1 MITSYEIRKENN
13 EEVLYLK
20 LDFSDD
26 FAKFNFKEK
35 TQKLEEV
42 VREFINK
49 TKLDFKG
56 TKVAIVI
63 GGIVVGTLILK
74 SPIFK
79 IENEENL
86 KLNNNIEVVEN
97 IKDLP
102 ILENSDYLN
111 ETIDEKEADN
121 IVSSNIN
128 KEEKEEET
136 INKNQTEQVE
146 NTKNVEIENNVEK
159 EQTQIKEEQSD
170 SSVIEDITKK
180 EEQPSTKEENKT
192 YVTVYRTNGT
202 VINLELEEYVIGV
215 VGAEMPASFSEQ
227 ALMAQA
233 IIARTYALKAKQTG
247 KKLTDTVSTQS
258 YIDIDQMKNKWGNS
272 FNTYY
277 NKIKNAVENTNGE
290 YLSYNGNYIEALY
303 HSTNNGKTES
313 SLDVFGNYYPY
324 LISVSSEYDKN
335 ASSYLRTI
343 SMPLDTISNKLGLSL
358 NNDSVISIL
367 SYTDG
372 GNIKEINING
382 NNFSGKKVRELLGLR
397 SADFDIS
404 ISDNNANITTRGYG
418 HGVGMSQYGANGM
431 ANAGYSYK
439 DILSHYYPGTTLTK

>member
-1 MITSYEIRKENN
+1 MFDNYIVKNETLYIDLNINYDFGNFKNTKTNFKKELKKFLNNLKINFNKIVLTCSGVIIGSIILTNNNFNN
-13 EEVLYLK
+13 EVSMKY
-20 LDFSDD
+20 
-26 FAKFNFKEK
+26 
-35 TQKLEEV
+35 V
-42 VREFINK
+42 
-49 TKLDFKG
+49 
-56 TKVAIVI
+56 
-63 GGIVVGTLILK
+63 
-74 SPIFK
+74 P
-79 IENEENL
+79 
-86 KLNNNIEVVEN
+86 NIDTR
-97 IKDLP
+97 IP
-102 ILENSDYLN
+102 YITHYS
-111 ETIDEKEADN
+111 
-121 IVSSNIN
+121 
-128 KEEKEEET
+128 
-136 INKNQTEQVE
+136 
-146 NTKNVEIENNVEK
+146 NVEK
-159 EQTQIKEEQSD
+159 IDDNIIVNSDVNEVKENVNISQDISKNGENYVNKEPKIIENTNSD
-170 SSVIEDITKK
+170 NTTNSSMSEITI
-180 EEQPSTKEENKT
+180 
-192 YVTVYRTNGT
+192 YRSNGSI
-202 VINLELEEYVIGV
+202 INLNMTDYLIGV
-215 VGAEMPASFSEQ
+215 VSSEMPASFNLE
-227 ALMAQA
+227 ALKAQSVL
-233 IIARTYALKAKQTG
+233 ARTYALKAKQTG

-258 YIDIDQMKNKWGNS
+258 YIDIDQMKNKWENS

-343 SMPLDTISNKLGLSL
+343 NMPLDTISNKLGLNL

>member
-1 MITSYEIRKENN
+1 MVINMFDSYIVKNEILYIDLNINYDFGNFKNTKTNFKKELKKFLNSLKINFNKIVLTCSGVIIGSIILTNNNFNN
-13 EEVLYLK
+13 EVSMKYVPNI
-20 LDFSDD
+20 DTRIPYITHYD
-26 FAKFNFKEK
+26 
-35 TQKLEEV
+35 
-42 VREFINK
+42 
-49 TKLDFKG
+49 
-56 TKVAIVI
+56 
-63 GGIVVGTLILK
+63 
-74 SPIFK
+74 
-79 IENEENL
+79 NEEKIDDNIIVNSDVNET
-86 KLNNNIEVVEN
+86 KKNVNNSQNISKSVEKSVNIEYAN
-97 IKDLP
+97 
-102 ILENSDYLN
+102 
-111 ETIDEKEADN
+111 TDN
-121 IVSSNIN
+121 
-128 KEEKEEET
+128 T
-136 INKNQTEQVE
+136 
-146 NTKNVEIENNVEK
+146 NTNN
-159 EQTQIKEEQSD
+159 TTN
-170 SSVIEDITKK
+170 SSVSEITI
-180 EEQPSTKEENKT
+180 
-192 YVTVYRTNGT
+192 YRSNGS
-202 VINLELEEYVIGV
+202 VINLNMTDYLIGV
-215 VGAEMPASFSEQ
+215 VSSEMPASFNLE
-227 ALMAQA
+227 ALKAQSVL
-233 IIARTYALKAKQTG
+233 ARTYALKAKQTG
-247 KKLTDTVSTQS
+247 KKLTDTVNTQS

-335 ASSYLRTI
+335 ASSYLKAI
-343 SMPLDTISNKLGLSL
+343 SMPLDTISNKLGLNL

-397 SADFDIS
+397 STDFDIS

>member
-1 MITSYEIRKENN
+1 
-13 EEVLYLK
+13 
-20 LDFSDD
+20 
-26 FAKFNFKEK
+26 
-35 TQKLEEV
+35 
-42 VREFINK
+42 
-49 TKLDFKG
+49 
-56 TKVAIVI
+56 
-63 GGIVVGTLILK
+63 
-74 SPIFK
+74 
-79 IENEENL
+79 
-86 KLNNNIEVVEN
+86 
-97 IKDLP
+97 
-102 ILENSDYLN
+102 
-111 ETIDEKEADN
+111 
-121 IVSSNIN
+121 
-128 KEEKEEET
+128 
-136 INKNQTEQVE
+136 
-146 NTKNVEIENNVEK
+146 
-159 EQTQIKEEQSD
+159 
-170 SSVIEDITKK
+170 
-180 EEQPSTKEENKT
+180 
-192 YVTVYRTNGT
+192 
-202 VINLELEEYVIGV
+202 
-215 VGAEMPASFSEQ
+215 MPASFNLE
-227 ALMAQA
+227 ALKAQSVL
-233 IIARTYALKAKQTG
+233 ARTYALKAKQTG

-258 YIDIDQMKNKWGNS
+258 YIDIDQMKNKWENS

-335 ASSYLRTI
+335 ASGYLRTI
-343 SMPLDTISNKLGLSL
+343 NMPLDTISNKLGLNL

-382 NNFSGKKVRELLGLR
+382 NNFSGKKLRELLGLR

>member
-1 MITSYEIRKENN
+1 MFDSYIVKNETLYIDLNINYDFGNFRNTKTSFKNELKKFLNNLKINFNKIVLTCSGVIIGSIILINNNFNDEVSMKYVPNIDTSIPYIAHNDN
-13 EEVLYLK
+13 EEK
-20 LDFSDD
+20 IDD
-26 FAKFNFKEK
+26 NII
-35 TQKLEEV
+35 
-42 VREFINK
+42 INN
-49 TKLDFKG
+49 D
-56 TKVAIVI
+56 V
-63 GGIVVGTLILK
+63 
-74 SPIFK
+74 
-79 IENEENL
+79 
-86 KLNNNIEVVEN
+86 
-97 IKDLP
+97 
-102 ILENSDYLN
+102 N
-111 ETIDEKEADN
+111 ETTENGNNSQN
-121 IVSSNIN
+121 IS
-128 KEEKEEET
+128 
-136 INKNQTEQVE
+136 
-146 NTKNVEIENNVEK
+146 KNVEKSVNIEHTNTDNTSVND
-159 EQTQIKEEQSD
+159 TTN
-170 SSVIEDITKK
+170 SSVSEI
-180 EEQPSTKEENKT
+180 
-192 YVTVYRTNGT
+192 TVYRLNGS
-202 VINLELEEYVIGV
+202 VIKLNMTDYLIGV
-215 VGAEMPASFSEQ
+215 VSSEMPASFNLE
-227 ALMAQA
+227 ALKAQSVL
-233 IIARTYALKAKQTG
+233 ARTYALKAKQTE

-343 SMPLDTISNKLGLSL
+343 NVPIDTISNKLGLNL
-358 NNDSVISIL
+358 NNDSVISII

-382 NNFSGKKVRELLGLR
+382 NNFSGKNVRELLGLR

>member
-1 MITSYEIRKENN
+1 MVINMFDNYIVKNETLYIDLNINYDFGNFKNTKTNFKKELKKFLNNLKINFNKIVLTCSGVIIGSIILTNNNFNNEVSMKYVPNIDTRIPYITHYGNEEKIDDNIIVNSDVNKIKEN
-13 EEVLYLK
+13 V
-20 LDFSDD
+20 
-26 FAKFNFKEK
+26 
-35 TQKLEEV
+35 
-42 VREFINK
+42 
-49 TKLDFKG
+49 
-56 TKVAIVI
+56 
-63 GGIVVGTLILK
+63 
-74 SPIFK
+74 
-79 IENEENL
+79 
-86 KLNNNIEVVEN
+86 NISQD
-97 IKDLP
+97 I
-102 ILENSDYLN
+102 S
-111 ETIDEKEADN
+111 
-121 IVSSNIN
+121 
-128 KEEKEEET
+128 
-136 INKNQTEQVE
+136 
-146 NTKNVEIENNVEK
+146 KNVENYVNKEPKIIENTN
-159 EQTQIKEEQSD
+159 SD
-170 SSVIEDITKK
+170 NTTNSSMSEITI
-180 EEQPSTKEENKT
+180 
-192 YVTVYRTNGT
+192 YRSNGSI
-202 VINLELEEYVIGV
+202 INLNMTDYLIGV
-215 VGAEMPASFSEQ
+215 VSSEMPASFNLE
-227 ALMAQA
+227 ALKAQSVL
-233 IIARTYALKAKQTG
+233 ARTYALKAKQTG

-258 YIDIDQMKNKWGNS
+258 YIDIDQMKNKWENS

-290 YLSYNGNYIEALY
+290 YLNYNGNYIEALY

-335 ASSYLRTI
+335 ASGYLRTI
-343 SMPLDTISNKLGLSL
+343 NMPLDTISNKLGLNL

>member
-1 MITSYEIRKENN
+1 MVINMFDNYIVKNETLYIDLNINYDFGNFKNTKTNFKKELKKFLNNLKINFNKIVLTCSGVIIGSIILTNNNFNN
-13 EEVLYLK
+13 EVSMKYVPNI
-20 LDFSDD
+20 DTRIPYITHYS
-26 FAKFNFKEK
+26 
-35 TQKLEEV
+35 
-42 VREFINK
+42 
-49 TKLDFKG
+49 
-56 TKVAIVI
+56 
-63 GGIVVGTLILK
+63 
-74 SPIFK
+74 
-79 IENEENL
+79 NEE
-86 KLNNNIEVVEN
+86 KIDDNIIV
-97 IKDLP
+97 
-102 ILENSDYLN
+102 NSDVN
-111 ETIDEKEADN
+111 EVKGNVN
-121 IVSSNIN
+121 ISQDIS
-128 KEEKEEET
+128 
-136 INKNQTEQVE
+136 
-146 NTKNVEIENNVEK
+146 KNVENYVNKEPKIIENTN
-159 EQTQIKEEQSD
+159 SD
-170 SSVIEDITKK
+170 NTTNSSMSEITI
-180 EEQPSTKEENKT
+180 
-192 YVTVYRTNGT
+192 YRSNGSI
-202 VINLELEEYVIGV
+202 INLNMTDYLIGV
-215 VGAEMPASFSEQ
+215 VSSEMPASFNLE
-227 ALMAQA
+227 ALKAQSVL
-233 IIARTYALKAKQTG
+233 ARTYALKAKQTG

-258 YIDIDQMKNKWGNS
+258 YIDIDQMKNKWRNS

-343 SMPLDTISNKLGLSL
+343 NTPLDTISNKLGLNL

>member
-1 MITSYEIRKENN
+1 MVINMFDNYIVKNETLYIDLNINYDFGNFKNTKTNFKKELKKFLNNLKINFNKIVLTCSGVIIGSIILTNNNFNNEVSMKYVPNIDTRIPYITHYSNVEKIDDNIIVNSDVNEVKEN
-13 EEVLYLK
+13 V
-20 LDFSDD
+20 
-26 FAKFNFKEK
+26 
-35 TQKLEEV
+35 
-42 VREFINK
+42 
-49 TKLDFKG
+49 
-56 TKVAIVI
+56 
-63 GGIVVGTLILK
+63 
-74 SPIFK
+74 
-79 IENEENL
+79 
-86 KLNNNIEVVEN
+86 NISQD
-97 IKDLP
+97 I
-102 ILENSDYLN
+102 S
-111 ETIDEKEADN
+111 
-121 IVSSNIN
+121 
-128 KEEKEEET
+128 
-136 INKNQTEQVE
+136 
-146 NTKNVEIENNVEK
+146 KNVENYVNKEPKIIENTN
-159 EQTQIKEEQSD
+159 SD
-170 SSVIEDITKK
+170 NTTNSSMSEITI
-180 EEQPSTKEENKT
+180 
-192 YVTVYRTNGT
+192 YRSNGSI
-202 VINLELEEYVIGV
+202 INLNMTDYLIGV
-215 VGAEMPASFSEQ
+215 VSSEMPASFNLE
-227 ALMAQA
+227 ALKAQSVL
-233 IIARTYALKAKQTG
+233 ARTYALKAKQTG

-258 YIDIDQMKNKWGNS
+258 YIDIDQMKNKWENS

-343 SMPLDTISNKLGLSL
+343 NMPLDTISNKLGLSL

>member
-1 MITSYEIRKENN
+1 MFDSYIVKNETLYIDLNINYDFGNFKNTKTNFKKELKKFLNSLKINFNKIVLTCSGIIIGSIILTNNNFNDEVSMKYVPNIDISIPYISHYDNEEKADDNIIVNNDVKEVKEN
-13 EEVLYLK
+13 V
-20 LDFSDD
+20 
-26 FAKFNFKEK
+26 
-35 TQKLEEV
+35 
-42 VREFINK
+42 
-49 TKLDFKG
+49 
-56 TKVAIVI
+56 
-63 GGIVVGTLILK
+63 
-74 SPIFK
+74 
-79 IENEENL
+79 
-86 KLNNNIEVVEN
+86 NISQD
-97 IKDLP
+97 I
-102 ILENSDYLN
+102 S
-111 ETIDEKEADN
+111 
-121 IVSSNIN
+121 
-128 KEEKEEET
+128 
-136 INKNQTEQVE
+136 
-146 NTKNVEIENNVEK
+146 KNVENSVNKEPKIIENTN
-159 EQTQIKEEQSD
+159 SD
-170 SSVIEDITKK
+170 NTTNSSMSEITI
-180 EEQPSTKEENKT
+180 
-192 YVTVYRTNGT
+192 YRSNGSI
-202 VINLELEEYVIGV
+202 INLNMTDYLIGV
-215 VGAEMPASFSEQ
+215 VSSEMPASFNLE
-227 ALMAQA
+227 ALKAQSVL
-233 IIARTYALKAKQTG
+233 ARTYALKAKQTG

-258 YIDIDQMKNKWGNS
+258 YIDMDQMKNKWENS

>member
-1 MITSYEIRKENN
+1 MVINMFDNYIVKNETLYIDLNINYDFGNFKNTKTNFKKELKKFLNSLKINFNKIVLTCSGIIIGSIILTNNNFNDEVSMKYVPNIDTRIPYIAHNDN
-13 EEVLYLK
+13 EEK
-20 LDFSDD
+20 IDD
-26 FAKFNFKEK
+26 NII
-35 TQKLEEV
+35 
-42 VREFINK
+42 INN
-49 TKLDFKG
+49 D
-56 TKVAIVI
+56 V
-63 GGIVVGTLILK
+63 
-74 SPIFK
+74 
-79 IENEENL
+79 
-86 KLNNNIEVVEN
+86 
-97 IKDLP
+97 
-102 ILENSDYLN
+102 N
-111 ETIDEKEADN
+111 ETTKN
-121 IVSSNIN
+121 VNNSQNIN
-128 KEEKEEET
+128 K
-136 INKNQTEQVE
+136 
-146 NTKNVEIENNVEK
+146 NVEK
-159 EQTQIKEEQSD
+159 SVNIEHNNTDNTSSNNTTN
-170 SSVIEDITKK
+170 SSVSEI
-180 EEQPSTKEENKT
+180 
-192 YVTVYRTNGT
+192 TVYRSNGS
-202 VINLELEEYVIGV
+202 VINLNMTDYLIGV
-215 VGAEMPASFSEQ
+215 VSSEMPASFNLE
-227 ALMAQA
+227 ALKAQSVL
-233 IIARTYALKAKQTG
+233 ARTYALKAKQTG

-343 SMPLDTISNKLGLSL
+343 SMPFDTISNKLGLSL
-358 NNDSVISIL
+358 NNDSVINIL
-367 SYTDG
+367 NYTDG

-431 ANAGYSYK
+431 ANAGYGYK

>member
-1 MITSYEIRKENN
+1 MVINMFDNYIVKNETLYIDLNINYDFGNFKNTKTSFKKELKKFLNSLKINFNKIVLTCSGVIIGSIILTNNNFNNEVSMKYVPNIDTSIPYIAHYDNEEKIDDNIIVNSDVNEVKENVN
-13 EEVLYLK
+13 N
-20 LDFSDD
+20 S
-26 FAKFNFKEK
+26 
-35 TQKLEEV
+35 QI
-42 VREFINK
+42 IN
-49 TKLDFKG
+49 
-56 TKVAIVI
+56 
-63 GGIVVGTLILK
+63 
-74 SPIFK
+74 
-79 IENEENL
+79 
-86 KLNNNIEVVEN
+86 
-97 IKDLP
+97 
-102 ILENSDYLN
+102 
-111 ETIDEKEADN
+111 
-121 IVSSNIN
+121 
-128 KEEKEEET
+128 
-136 INKNQTEQVE
+136 
-146 NTKNVEIENNVEK
+146 NNVENPVNI
-159 EQTQIKEEQSD
+159 EHANIDNTSTNNTTN
-170 SSVIEDITKK
+170 SSVSEI
-180 EEQPSTKEENKT
+180 
-192 YVTVYRTNGT
+192 TVYRSNGS
-202 VINLELEEYVIGV
+202 VINLNMTDYLIGV
-215 VGAEMPASFSEQ
+215 VSSEMPASFNLE
-227 ALMAQA
+227 ALKAQSVL
-233 IIARTYALKAKQTG
+233 ARTYALKAKQTG

-313 SLDVFGNYYPY
+313 SFDVFGNYYPY

-358 NNDSVISIL
+358 NNDSVISII

>member
-1 MITSYEIRKENN
+1 MFDNYIIKNETLYIDLNINYDFGNFRNTKTSFKNELKKFLNNLKINFNKIVLTCSGVIIGSIILINNNFNDEVSMKYVPNIDTSIPYIAHNDN
-13 EEVLYLK
+13 EEK
-20 LDFSDD
+20 IDD
-26 FAKFNFKEK
+26 NII
-35 TQKLEEV
+35 
-42 VREFINK
+42 INN
-49 TKLDFKG
+49 D
-56 TKVAIVI
+56 V
-63 GGIVVGTLILK
+63 
-74 SPIFK
+74 
-79 IENEENL
+79 
-86 KLNNNIEVVEN
+86 
-97 IKDLP
+97 
-102 ILENSDYLN
+102 N
-111 ETIDEKEADN
+111 ETIENGNNSQN
-121 IVSSNIN
+121 IS
-128 KEEKEEET
+128 
-136 INKNQTEQVE
+136 
-146 NTKNVEIENNVEK
+146 KNVEKSVNIEHTNVDNTSVNN
-159 EQTQIKEEQSD
+159 TTD
-170 SSVIEDITKK
+170 SSVSEI
-180 EEQPSTKEENKT
+180 
-192 YVTVYRTNGT
+192 TVYRLNGS
-202 VINLELEEYVIGV
+202 VIKLNMTDYLIGV
-215 VGAEMPASFSEQ
+215 VSSEMPASFNLE
-227 ALMAQA
+227 ALKAQSVL
-233 IIARTYALKAKQTG
+233 ARTYALKAKQTE

-343 SMPLDTISNKLGLSL
+343 NVPIDTISNKLGLNL
-358 NNDSVISIL
+358 NNDSVISII

-382 NNFSGKKVRELLGLR
+382 NNFSGKNVRELLGLR

>member
-1 MITSYEIRKENN
+1 MFDSYIVKNETLYIDLNINYDFGNFKNTKTNFKKELKKFLNSLKINFNKIVLTCSGIIIGSIILTNNNFNDEVSMKYVPNIDTSIPYISHYDN
-13 EEVLYLK
+13 EEK
-20 LDFSDD
+20 TDD
-26 FAKFNFKEK
+26 N
-35 TQKLEEV
+35 
-42 VREFINK
+42 I
-49 TKLDFKG
+49 
-56 TKVAIVI
+56 IV
-63 GGIVVGTLILK
+63 
-74 SPIFK
+74 
-79 IENEENL
+79 
-86 KLNNNIEVVEN
+86 
-97 IKDLP
+97 
-102 ILENSDYLN
+102 NSDVN
-111 ETIDEKEADN
+111 ETTENVNNSQN
-121 IVSSNIN
+121 IS
-128 KEEKEEET
+128 
-136 INKNQTEQVE
+136 
-146 NTKNVEIENNVEK
+146 KNVEKSVNTEHTNTDNTSTNN
-159 EQTQIKEEQSD
+159 TTN
-170 SSVIEDITKK
+170 SSVSEI
-180 EEQPSTKEENKT
+180 
-192 YVTVYRTNGT
+192 TVYRSNGS
-202 VINLELEEYVIGV
+202 VINLNMTDYLIGV
-215 VGAEMPASFSEQ
+215 VSSEMPASFNLE
-227 ALMAQA
+227 ALKAQSVL
-233 IIARTYALKAKQTG
+233 ARTYALKAKQTG

>member
-1 MITSYEIRKENN
+1 MFDSYIVKNETLYIDLNINYDFGNFRNTKTSFKKELKKFLNSLKINFNKIVLTCSGVIIGSIILTNNNFNNEVSMKYVPNIDTSIPYIAHYDNEEKIDDNIIVNSDVNEVKENVN
-13 EEVLYLK
+13 N
-20 LDFSDD
+20 S
-26 FAKFNFKEK
+26 
-35 TQKLEEV
+35 QI
-42 VREFINK
+42 IN
-49 TKLDFKG
+49 
-56 TKVAIVI
+56 
-63 GGIVVGTLILK
+63 
-74 SPIFK
+74 
-79 IENEENL
+79 
-86 KLNNNIEVVEN
+86 
-97 IKDLP
+97 
-102 ILENSDYLN
+102 
-111 ETIDEKEADN
+111 
-121 IVSSNIN
+121 
-128 KEEKEEET
+128 
-136 INKNQTEQVE
+136 
-146 NTKNVEIENNVEK
+146 NNVENPVNI
-159 EQTQIKEEQSD
+159 EHTNIDNTSTNNTTN
-170 SSVIEDITKK
+170 SSVSEI
-180 EEQPSTKEENKT
+180 
-192 YVTVYRTNGT
+192 TVYRSNGS
-202 VINLELEEYVIGV
+202 VINLNMTDYLIGV
-215 VGAEMPASFSEQ
+215 VSSEMPASFNLE
-227 ALMAQA
+227 ALKAQSVL
-233 IIARTYALKAKQTG
+233 ARTYALKAKQTG
-247 KKLTDTVSTQS
+247 KKLTDTVNTQS

-343 SMPLDTISNKLGLSL
+343 NMPLDTISNKLGLNL

-404 ISDNNANITTRGYG
+404 ISDNNVNITTRGYG

-431 ANAGYSYK
+431 ANAGYGYK

>member
-1 MITSYEIRKENN
+1 MFDNYIVKN
-13 EEVLYLK
+13 ETLYIDLNINY
-20 LDFSDD
+20 DFG
-26 FAKFNFKEK
+26 NFKNTK
-35 TQKLEEV
+35 TNFKKEL
-42 VREFINK
+42 NK
-49 TKLDFKG
+49 FLN
-56 TKVAIVI
+56 
-63 GGIVVGTLILK
+63 
-74 SPIFK
+74 S
-79 IENEENL
+79 L
-86 KLNNNIEVVEN
+86 KLNFNKIVLTCSGIIIGSIILTNNNFNDDVSMKYVPN
-97 IKDLP
+97 IDTSIPYIAHSDNEEKTDDN
-102 ILENSDYLN
+102 IIVNSDVN
-111 ETIDEKEADN
+111 ETTENVNNSQN
-121 IVSSNIN
+121 IS
-128 KEEKEEET
+128 
-136 INKNQTEQVE
+136 
-146 NTKNVEIENNVEK
+146 KNVEKSVNTEHTNTDNTNTNN
-159 EQTQIKEEQSD
+159 TTN
-170 SSVIEDITKK
+170 SSVSEITI
-180 EEQPSTKEENKT
+180 
-192 YVTVYRTNGT
+192 YRLNGS
-202 VINLELEEYVIGV
+202 VINLNMTDYLIGV
-215 VGAEMPASFSEQ
+215 VSSEMPASFNLE
-227 ALMAQA
+227 ALKAQSVL
-233 IIARTYALKAKQTG
+233 ARTYTLKAKQTG

-324 LISVSSEYDKN
+324 LVSVSSEYDKN

-358 NNDSVISIL
+358 NNDSVISII

>member
-1 MITSYEIRKENN
+1 MFDNYIVKNETLYIDLNINYDFGNFRNTKTSFKNELKKFLNNLKINFNKIVLTCSGVIIGSIILTNNNFNN
-13 EEVLYLK
+13 EVSMKYVPNI
-20 LDFSDD
+20 DTSIPYIAHND
-26 FAKFNFKEK
+26 
-35 TQKLEEV
+35 
-42 VREFINK
+42 
-49 TKLDFKG
+49 
-56 TKVAIVI
+56 
-63 GGIVVGTLILK
+63 
-74 SPIFK
+74 
-79 IENEENL
+79 NEEKIDDNIII
-86 KLNNNIEVVEN
+86 NNDV
-97 IKDLP
+97 
-102 ILENSDYLN
+102 N
-111 ETIDEKEADN
+111 ETTENGNNSQN
-121 IVSSNIN
+121 IS
-128 KEEKEEET
+128 
-136 INKNQTEQVE
+136 
-146 NTKNVEIENNVEK
+146 KNVEKSVNIEHTNADNTNVNN
-159 EQTQIKEEQSD
+159 TTN
-170 SSVIEDITKK
+170 SSVSEI
-180 EEQPSTKEENKT
+180 
-192 YVTVYRTNGT
+192 TVYRLNGSIIKLNMT
-202 VINLELEEYVIGV
+202 DYLIGV
-215 VGAEMPASFSEQ
+215 VSSEMPASFNLE
-227 ALMAQA
+227 ALKAQSVL
-233 IIARTYALKAKQTG
+233 ARTYALKAKQTG

-343 SMPLDTISNKLGLSL
+343 NMPLDAISNKLGLSL

>member
-1 MITSYEIRKENN
+1 MFDNYIIKNETLYIDLNINYDFGNFKNTKTNFKKELKKFLNNLKINFNKIVLTCSGIIIGSIILTNNNFNN
-13 EEVLYLK
+13 EVSMKYVPNIDTSIPYIAHYDNE
-20 LDFSDD
+20 
-26 FAKFNFKEK
+26 EK
-35 TQKLEEV
+35 TDDN
-42 VREFINK
+42 I
-49 TKLDFKG
+49 
-56 TKVAIVI
+56 IV
-63 GGIVVGTLILK
+63 
-74 SPIFK
+74 
-79 IENEENL
+79 
-86 KLNNNIEVVEN
+86 NNDV
-97 IKDLP
+97 
-102 ILENSDYLN
+102 N
-111 ETIDEKEADN
+111 ETTENVNNSQN
-121 IVSSNIN
+121 IS
-128 KEEKEEET
+128 
-136 INKNQTEQVE
+136 
-146 NTKNVEIENNVEK
+146 KNVEKPVNTEHTSIDNTSTNN
-159 EQTQIKEEQSD
+159 TTN
-170 SSVIEDITKK
+170 SSVSEI
-180 EEQPSTKEENKT
+180 
-192 YVTVYRTNGT
+192 TVYRSNGS
-202 VINLELEEYVIGV
+202 VINLNMTDYLIGV
-215 VGAEMPASFSEQ
+215 VSSEMPASFNLE
-227 ALMAQA
+227 ALKAQSVL
-233 IIARTYALKAKQTG
+233 ARTYALKAKQTG

-313 SLDVFGNYYPY
+313 SFDVFGNYYPY

-343 SMPLDTISNKLGLSL
+343 NMPLDTISNKLGLNL

>member
-1 MITSYEIRKENN
+1 MVINMFDNYIVKNETLYIDLNINYDFGNFKNTKTNFKKELKKFLNNLKINFNKIVLTCSGVIIGSIILTNNNFNNEVSMKYVPNIDTRIPYIAHYGNEEKIDDNIIVNSDVNEIKEN
-13 EEVLYLK
+13 V
-20 LDFSDD
+20 
-26 FAKFNFKEK
+26 
-35 TQKLEEV
+35 
-42 VREFINK
+42 
-49 TKLDFKG
+49 
-56 TKVAIVI
+56 
-63 GGIVVGTLILK
+63 
-74 SPIFK
+74 
-79 IENEENL
+79 
-86 KLNNNIEVVEN
+86 NISQD
-97 IKDLP
+97 I
-102 ILENSDYLN
+102 S
-111 ETIDEKEADN
+111 
-121 IVSSNIN
+121 
-128 KEEKEEET
+128 
-136 INKNQTEQVE
+136 
-146 NTKNVEIENNVEK
+146 KNVENYVNKEPKIIENTN
-159 EQTQIKEEQSD
+159 SD
-170 SSVIEDITKK
+170 NTTNSSMSEITI
-180 EEQPSTKEENKT
+180 
-192 YVTVYRTNGT
+192 YRSNGSI
-202 VINLELEEYVIGV
+202 INLNMTDYLIGV
-215 VGAEMPASFSEQ
+215 VSSEMPASFNLE
-227 ALMAQA
+227 ALKAQSVL
-233 IIARTYALKAKQTG
+233 ARTYALKAKQTG

-258 YIDIDQMKNKWGNS
+258 YIDIDQMKNKWENS

-343 SMPLDTISNKLGLSL
+343 NTPLDTISNKLGLNL

>member
-1 MITSYEIRKENN
+1 MVINMFDNYIVKNETLYIDLNINYDFGNFKNTKTNFKKELKKFLNNLKINFNKIVLTCSGIIIGSIILTNNNFNN
-13 EEVLYLK
+13 EVSMKYVPNI
-20 LDFSDD
+20 DTSIPYIAHYD
-26 FAKFNFKEK
+26 
-35 TQKLEEV
+35 
-42 VREFINK
+42 
-49 TKLDFKG
+49 
-56 TKVAIVI
+56 
-63 GGIVVGTLILK
+63 
-74 SPIFK
+74 
-79 IENEENL
+79 NEEIIDDNIIV
-86 KLNNNIEVVEN
+86 NNDV
-97 IKDLP
+97 
-102 ILENSDYLN
+102 N
-111 ETIDEKEADN
+111 ET
-121 IVSSNIN
+121 
-128 KEEKEEET
+128 
-136 INKNQTEQVE
+136 
-146 NTKNVEIENNVEK
+146 TKNVNNSQNISKNVEK
-159 EQTQIKEEQSD
+159 SVNTEHTNTDNTSTNNTTN
-170 SSVIEDITKK
+170 SSVSEI
-180 EEQPSTKEENKT
+180 
-192 YVTVYRTNGT
+192 TVYRSNGS
-202 VINLELEEYVIGV
+202 VINLNMTDYLIGV
-215 VGAEMPASFSEQ
+215 VSSEMPASFNFE
-227 ALMAQA
+227 ALKAQSVL
-233 IIARTYALKAKQTG
+233 ARTYALKAKQTN
-247 KKLTDTVSTQS
+247 KKITDTVSTQS

-343 SMPLDTISNKLGLSL
+343 NMPLDTISNKLGLSL
-358 NNDSVISIL
+358 NNDSVINIL

-431 ANAGYSYK
+431 ANAGYGYK

>member
-1 MITSYEIRKENN
+1 MVINMFDNYIVKNETLYIDLNINYDFGNFKNTKTSFKKELKKFLNSLKINFNKIVLTCSGVIIGSIILTNNNFNNEVSMKYVPNIDTSIPYIAHYDNEEKIDDNIIVNSDVNEVKENVN
-13 EEVLYLK
+13 N
-20 LDFSDD
+20 S
-26 FAKFNFKEK
+26 
-35 TQKLEEV
+35 QI
-42 VREFINK
+42 IN
-49 TKLDFKG
+49 
-56 TKVAIVI
+56 
-63 GGIVVGTLILK
+63 
-74 SPIFK
+74 
-79 IENEENL
+79 
-86 KLNNNIEVVEN
+86 
-97 IKDLP
+97 
-102 ILENSDYLN
+102 
-111 ETIDEKEADN
+111 
-121 IVSSNIN
+121 
-128 KEEKEEET
+128 
-136 INKNQTEQVE
+136 
-146 NTKNVEIENNVEK
+146 NNVENPVNI
-159 EQTQIKEEQSD
+159 EHTNIDNTSTNNTTN
-170 SSVIEDITKK
+170 SSVSEI
-180 EEQPSTKEENKT
+180 
-192 YVTVYRTNGT
+192 TVYRSNGS
-202 VINLELEEYVIGV
+202 VINLNMTDYLIGV
-215 VGAEMPASFSEQ
+215 VSSEMPASFNLE
-227 ALMAQA
+227 ALKAQSVL
-233 IIARTYALKAKQTG
+233 ARTYALKAKQTE

-343 SMPLDTISNKLGLSL
+343 NMPLDTISNKLGLSL
-358 NNDSVISIL
+358 NNDSVINIL
-367 SYTDG
+367 NYTDG

-431 ANAGYSYK
+431 ANAGYGYK

>member
-1 MITSYEIRKENN
+1 MVINMFDNYIIKNETLYIDLNINYDFGNFKNTKTNFKKELKKFLNSLKINFNKIVLTCSGVIIGSIILTNNNFNDDVSMKYVPNIDTSIPYIAHSDNEEKTDDNIIVNNDVNETKEN
-13 EEVLYLK
+13 V
-20 LDFSDD
+20 
-26 FAKFNFKEK
+26 
-35 TQKLEEV
+35 
-42 VREFINK
+42 
-49 TKLDFKG
+49 
-56 TKVAIVI
+56 
-63 GGIVVGTLILK
+63 
-74 SPIFK
+74 
-79 IENEENL
+79 
-86 KLNNNIEVVEN
+86 NNSQNI
-97 IKDLP
+97 
-102 ILENSDYLN
+102 S
-111 ETIDEKEADN
+111 
-121 IVSSNIN
+121 
-128 KEEKEEET
+128 
-136 INKNQTEQVE
+136 
-146 NTKNVEIENNVEK
+146 KNVEKSVNTEHTNTDNTSVNN
-159 EQTQIKEEQSD
+159 TTN
-170 SSVIEDITKK
+170 SSVSEIA
-180 EEQPSTKEENKT
+180 
-192 YVTVYRTNGT
+192 VYRSNGS
-202 VINLELEEYVIGV
+202 VINLNMTDYLIGV
-215 VGAEMPASFSEQ
+215 VSSEMPASFNLE
-227 ALMAQA
+227 ALKAQS
-233 IIARTYALKAKQTG
+233 ILARTYALKAKQTG

-324 LISVSSEYDKN
+324 LVSVSSEYDKN

-358 NNDSVISIL
+358 NNDSVISII

>member
-1 MITSYEIRKENN
+1 MFDNYIIKNETLYIDLNINYEFGNFKNTKTNFKKELKKFLNSLKINFNKIVLTCSGVIIGSIILTNNNFNN
-13 EEVLYLK
+13 EVSMKYIPNIDTKIPYIAHYDNE
-20 LDFSDD
+20 
-26 FAKFNFKEK
+26 EK
-35 TQKLEEV
+35 TDDN
-42 VREFINK
+42 I
-49 TKLDFKG
+49 
-56 TKVAIVI
+56 IV
-63 GGIVVGTLILK
+63 
-74 SPIFK
+74 
-79 IENEENL
+79 
-86 KLNNNIEVVEN
+86 
-97 IKDLP
+97 
-102 ILENSDYLN
+102 NSDVN
-111 ETIDEKEADN
+111 ETKKNVNNSQNISKSVEKSVNTEH
-121 IVSSNIN
+121 SNID
-128 KEEKEEET
+128 
-136 INKNQTEQVE
+136 
-146 NTKNVEIENNVEK
+146 NTSTNN
-159 EQTQIKEEQSD
+159 TTN
-170 SSVIEDITKK
+170 SSVSEII
-180 EEQPSTKEENKT
+180 
-192 YVTVYRTNGT
+192 VYRSNGS
-202 VINLELEEYVIGV
+202 VINLNMTDYLIGV
-215 VGAEMPASFSEQ
+215 VSSEMPASFNLE
-227 ALMAQA
+227 ALKAQSVL
-233 IIARTYALKAKQTG
+233 ARTYALKAKQTG

-343 SMPLDTISNKLGLSL
+343 NMPIDTISNKLGLSL
-358 NNDSVISIL
+358 NNDSVINIL

-431 ANAGYSYK
+431 ANAGYNYK

>member
-1 MITSYEIRKENN
+1 MFDNYIVKNETLYIDLNINYDFGNFKNTKTNFKKELKKFLNSLKINFNKIVLTCSGVIIGSIILTNNNFNN
-13 EEVLYLK
+13 EVSMKYIPNIDTKIPYIAHYDNE
-20 LDFSDD
+20 
-26 FAKFNFKEK
+26 EK
-35 TQKLEEV
+35 TDDN
-42 VREFINK
+42 I
-49 TKLDFKG
+49 
-56 TKVAIVI
+56 IV
-63 GGIVVGTLILK
+63 
-74 SPIFK
+74 
-79 IENEENL
+79 
-86 KLNNNIEVVEN
+86 
-97 IKDLP
+97 
-102 ILENSDYLN
+102 NSDVN
-111 ETIDEKEADN
+111 ETKKNVNNSQNISKSVEKSVNTEH
-121 IVSSNIN
+121 SNID
-128 KEEKEEET
+128 
-136 INKNQTEQVE
+136 
-146 NTKNVEIENNVEK
+146 NTSTNN
-159 EQTQIKEEQSD
+159 TTN
-170 SSVIEDITKK
+170 SSVSEII
-180 EEQPSTKEENKT
+180 
-192 YVTVYRTNGT
+192 VYRSNGS
-202 VINLELEEYVIGV
+202 VINLNMTDYLIGV
-215 VGAEMPASFSEQ
+215 VSSEMPASFNLE
-227 ALMAQA
+227 ALKAQSVL
-233 IIARTYALKAKQTG
+233 ARTYALKTKQTE

-343 SMPLDTISNKLGLSL
+343 NMPLDAISNKLGLSL

>member
-1 MITSYEIRKENN
+1 MFDSYIVKNETLYIDLNINYDFGNFRNTKTSFKNELKKFLNNLKINFNKIVLTCSGVIIGSIILTNNNFNN
-13 EEVLYLK
+13 EVSMKYVPNIDTSIPYITHYDNEK
-20 LDFSDD
+20 KDD
-26 FAKFNFKEK
+26 NIS
-35 TQKLEEV
+35 V
-42 VREFINK
+42 
-49 TKLDFKG
+49 
-56 TKVAIVI
+56 
-63 GGIVVGTLILK
+63 
-74 SPIFK
+74 
-79 IENEENL
+79 
-86 KLNNNIEVVEN
+86 NNDV
-97 IKDLP
+97 
-102 ILENSDYLN
+102 N
-111 ETIDEKEADN
+111 ETA
-121 IVSSNIN
+121 
-128 KEEKEEET
+128 
-136 INKNQTEQVE
+136 
-146 NTKNVEIENNVEK
+146 KNVNNGQIINNNVEK
-159 EQTQIKEEQSD
+159 SVNTEYTNVDNTSTNKTTN
-170 SSVIEDITKK
+170 SSVSEI
-180 EEQPSTKEENKT
+180 
-192 YVTVYRTNGT
+192 TVYRSNGS
-202 VINLELEEYVIGV
+202 VINLNMTDYLIGV
-215 VGAEMPASFSEQ
+215 VSSEMPASFNLE
-227 ALMAQA
+227 ALKAQSVL
-233 IIARTYALKAKQTG
+233 ARTYALKAKQTG

-343 SMPLDTISNKLGLSL
+343 NMPLDTISNKLGLSL
-358 NNDSVISIL
+358 NSDSVISIL

-431 ANAGYSYK
+431 AKDGYNYKEILKYYYK
-439 DILSHYYPGTTLTK
+439 DCEIKRIN

>member
-1 MITSYEIRKENN
+1 MFDNYIVKNETLYIDLNINYDFGNFKNTKTNFKKELKKFLNSLKINFNKIVLTCSGIIIGSIILTNNNFNDEVSMKYVPNIDISIPYISHYDNEEKADDNIIVNNDVKEVKENVN
-13 EEVLYLK
+13 ISQDISKSV
-20 LDFSDD
+20 
-26 FAKFNFKEK
+26 EK
-35 TQKLEEV
+35 SVNTEH
-42 VREFINK
+42 
-49 TKLDFKG
+49 
-56 TKVAIVI
+56 
-63 GGIVVGTLILK
+63 
-74 SPIFK
+74 
-79 IENEENL
+79 
-86 KLNNNIEVVEN
+86 
-97 IKDLP
+97 
-102 ILENSDYLN
+102 
-111 ETIDEKEADN
+111 
-121 IVSSNIN
+121 SNID
-128 KEEKEEET
+128 
-136 INKNQTEQVE
+136 
-146 NTKNVEIENNVEK
+146 NTSTNN
-159 EQTQIKEEQSD
+159 TTN
-170 SSVIEDITKK
+170 SSVSEI
-180 EEQPSTKEENKT
+180 
-192 YVTVYRTNGT
+192 TVYRSNGS
-202 VINLELEEYVIGV
+202 VINLNMTDYLIGV
-215 VGAEMPASFSEQ
+215 VSSEMPASFNLE
-227 ALMAQA
+227 ALKAQSVL
-233 IIARTYALKAKQTG
+233 ARTYALKAKQTG
-247 KKLTDTVSTQS
+247 RKLTDTVSTQS

-343 SMPLDTISNKLGLSL
+343 NMPLDAISNKLGLSL

>member
-1 MITSYEIRKENN
+1 MFDSYIVKNETLYIDLNINYDFGNFKNTKTNFKKELKKFLNSLKINFNKIVLTCSGVIIGSIILTNNNFNDEVSMKYVPNIDTSIPYIAHYDN
-13 EEVLYLK
+13 EEK
-20 LDFSDD
+20 TDD
-26 FAKFNFKEK
+26 NIIVNNDVNETTENVNISQNISKNVEK
-35 TQKLEEV
+35 SVNTEHTNTDNTSTNNTTNSSVSKIIV
-42 VREFINK
+42 YRSNGSVIN
-49 TKLDFKG
+49 
-56 TKVAIVI
+56 
-63 GGIVVGTLILK
+63 
-74 SPIFK
+74 
-79 IENEENL
+79 
-86 KLNNNIEVVEN
+86 LNMT
-97 IKDLP
+97 
-102 ILENSDYLN
+102 DYL
-111 ETIDEKEADN
+111 IG
-121 IVSSNIN
+121 IVSS
-128 KEEKEEET
+128 
-136 INKNQTEQVE
+136 
-146 NTKNVEIENNVEK
+146 
-159 EQTQIKEEQSD
+159 
-170 SSVIEDITKK
+170 
-180 EEQPSTKEENKT
+180 
-192 YVTVYRTNGT
+192 
-202 VINLELEEYVIGV
+202 
-215 VGAEMPASFSEQ
+215 EMPASFNLE
-227 ALMAQA
+227 ALKAQSVL
-233 IIARTYALKAKQTG
+233 ARTYALKAKQTG

-324 LISVSSEYDKN
+324 LVSVSSEYDKN

-343 SMPLDTISNKLGLSL
+343 NMPLDTISNKLGLSL

>member
-1 MITSYEIRKENN
+1 MVINMFDNYIVKNETLYIDLNINYDFGNFKNTKTNFKKELKKFLNSLKINFNKIVLTCSGIIIGSIILTNNNFNDEVSMKYVPNIDTKIPYIAHYDN
-13 EEVLYLK
+13 EEK
-20 LDFSDD
+20 TDD
-26 FAKFNFKEK
+26 
-35 TQKLEEV
+35 
-42 VREFINK
+42 
-49 TKLDFKG
+49 
-56 TKVAIVI
+56 
-63 GGIVVGTLILK
+63 
-74 SPIFK
+74 
-79 IENEENL
+79 
-86 KLNNNIEVVEN
+86 NITV
-97 IKDLP
+97 
-102 ILENSDYLN
+102 NSNVN
-111 ETIDEKEADN
+111 ET
-121 IVSSNIN
+121 
-128 KEEKEEET
+128 
-136 INKNQTEQVE
+136 
-146 NTKNVEIENNVEK
+146 TKNVNNSQNISKNIEKSVNTEYSNIDNTSTNN
-159 EQTQIKEEQSD
+159 TTN
-170 SSVIEDITKK
+170 SSVSKI
-180 EEQPSTKEENKT
+180 
-192 YVTVYRTNGT
+192 TVYRSNGI
-202 VINLELEEYVIGV
+202 VINLNMTDYLIGV
-215 VGAEMPASFSEQ
+215 VSSEMPASFNFE
-227 ALMAQA
+227 ALKAQSVL
-233 IIARTYALKAKQTG
+233 ARTYALKAKQTG

-343 SMPLDTISNKLGLSL
+343 NMPIDTISNKLGLSL
-358 NNDSVISIL
+358 NNDSVINIL

-431 ANAGYSYK
+431 ANAGYNYK

>member
-1 MITSYEIRKENN
+1 MVINMFDNYIVKN
-13 EEVLYLK
+13 ETLYIDLNINY
-20 LDFSDD
+20 DFG
-26 FAKFNFKEK
+26 NFKNTK
-35 TQKLEEV
+35 T
-42 VREFINK
+42 N
-49 TKLDFKG
+49 FK
-56 TKVAIVI
+56 KE
-63 GGIVVGTLILK
+63 LK
-74 SPIFK
+74 KFL
-79 IENEENL
+79 NNL
-86 KLNNNIEVVEN
+86 KINFNKIVLTCSGVIIGSIILTNNNFNDDVSMKYVPN
-97 IKDLP
+97 IDTSVPYIAHSDNEDKTDDN
-102 ILENSDYLN
+102 IIVNSDIN
-111 ETIDEKEADN
+111 ETTENVNNSQN
-121 IVSSNIN
+121 IS
-128 KEEKEEET
+128 
-136 INKNQTEQVE
+136 
-146 NTKNVEIENNVEK
+146 KNVEKSVNTEHTNTDNTSVSN
-159 EQTQIKEEQSD
+159 TTN
-170 SSVIEDITKK
+170 SSVSEI
-180 EEQPSTKEENKT
+180 
-192 YVTVYRTNGT
+192 TVYRSNGS
-202 VINLELEEYVIGV
+202 VINLNMTDYLIGV
-215 VGAEMPASFSEQ
+215 VSSEMPASFNLE
-227 ALMAQA
+227 ALKAQSVL
-233 IIARTYALKAKQTG
+233 ARTYALKAKQTG

-258 YIDIDQMKNKWGNS
+258 YIDIDQMKNKWRNS

-324 LISVSSEYDKN
+324 LVSVSSEYDKN

-358 NNDSVISIL
+358 NNDSVISII

>member
-1 MITSYEIRKENN
+1 MFDNYIIKNETLYIDLNINYDFGNFKNTKTNFKKELNKFLNSLKINFNKIVLTCSGIIIGSIILTNNNFNNEVSMKYVPNIDTKIPYIAHYDNEEKIDDNIIVNSNVNETKEN
-13 EEVLYLK
+13 V
-20 LDFSDD
+20 
-26 FAKFNFKEK
+26 
-35 TQKLEEV
+35 
-42 VREFINK
+42 
-49 TKLDFKG
+49 
-56 TKVAIVI
+56 
-63 GGIVVGTLILK
+63 
-74 SPIFK
+74 
-79 IENEENL
+79 
-86 KLNNNIEVVEN
+86 NISQD
-97 IKDLP
+97 I
-102 ILENSDYLN
+102 S
-111 ETIDEKEADN
+111 
-121 IVSSNIN
+121 
-128 KEEKEEET
+128 
-136 INKNQTEQVE
+136 
-146 NTKNVEIENNVEK
+146 KNVENSVNTEYANTDNTSINSTTN
-159 EQTQIKEEQSD
+159 
-170 SSVIEDITKK
+170 SSVSEIII
-180 EEQPSTKEENKT
+180 
-192 YVTVYRTNGT
+192 YRSNGS
-202 VINLELEEYVIGV
+202 VINLNMTDYLIGV
-215 VGAEMPASFSEQ
+215 VSSEMPASFNLE
-227 ALMAQA
+227 ALKAQSVL
-233 IIARTYALKAKQTG
+233 ARTYALKAKQTG

-258 YIDIDQMKNKWGNS
+258 YIDIDQMKNKLGNS

-343 SMPLDTISNKLGLSL
+343 NMPLDAISNKLGLSL

-382 NNFSGKKVRELLGLR
+382 NIFSGKKVRELLGLR

-431 ANAGYSYK
+431 ANAGYGYK

>member
-1 MITSYEIRKENN
+1 MFDSYIVKNETLYIDLNINYDFGNFKNTKTNFKKELKKFLNNLKINFNKIVLTCSGIIIGSIILTNNNFNN
-13 EEVLYLK
+13 EVSMKYVPNI
-20 LDFSDD
+20 D
-26 FAKFNFKEK
+26 
-35 TQKLEEV
+35 T
-42 VREFINK
+42 RIPYI
-49 TKLDFKG
+49 THYG
-56 TKVAIVI
+56 
-63 GGIVVGTLILK
+63 
-74 SPIFK
+74 
-79 IENEENL
+79 NEEIIDDNIIV
-86 KLNNNIEVVEN
+86 NNDV
-97 IKDLP
+97 
-102 ILENSDYLN
+102 N
-111 ETIDEKEADN
+111 ET
-121 IVSSNIN
+121 
-128 KEEKEEET
+128 
-136 INKNQTEQVE
+136 
-146 NTKNVEIENNVEK
+146 TKNVNNSQNISKNVEK
-159 EQTQIKEEQSD
+159 SVNTEHINTNNTSSNNTTN
-170 SSVIEDITKK
+170 SSVSEI
-180 EEQPSTKEENKT
+180 
-192 YVTVYRTNGT
+192 TVYRSNGS
-202 VINLELEEYVIGV
+202 VINLNMTDYLIGV
-215 VGAEMPASFSEQ
+215 VSSEMPASFNFE
-227 ALMAQA
+227 ALKAQSVL
-233 IIARTYALKAKQTG
+233 ARTYALKAKQTG

-343 SMPLDTISNKLGLSL
+343 NMPLDTISNKLGLSL

-431 ANAGYSYK
+431 ANAGYGYK
-439 DILSHYYPGTTLTK
+439 DILSHYYPGTILKK

>member
-1 MITSYEIRKENN
+1 MVINMFDNYIIKNETLYIDLNINYDFGNFKNTKTSFKKELKKFLNSLKINFNKIVLTCSGVIIGSIILTNNNFNDDVSMKYVPNIDTSIPYIAHSDNEEKTDDNIIVNNDVNETKENVN
-13 EEVLYLK
+13 NSQNISKNV
-20 LDFSDD
+20 
-26 FAKFNFKEK
+26 EK
-35 TQKLEEV
+35 SVNTEHTNTDNTSVNNTTNSSVSEIAV
-42 VREFINK
+42 YRSNGSVIN
-49 TKLDFKG
+49 
-56 TKVAIVI
+56 
-63 GGIVVGTLILK
+63 
-74 SPIFK
+74 
-79 IENEENL
+79 
-86 KLNNNIEVVEN
+86 LNMT
-97 IKDLP
+97 
-102 ILENSDYLN
+102 DYL
-111 ETIDEKEADN
+111 IG
-121 IVSSNIN
+121 IVSS
-128 KEEKEEET
+128 
-136 INKNQTEQVE
+136 
-146 NTKNVEIENNVEK
+146 
-159 EQTQIKEEQSD
+159 
-170 SSVIEDITKK
+170 
-180 EEQPSTKEENKT
+180 
-192 YVTVYRTNGT
+192 
-202 VINLELEEYVIGV
+202 
-215 VGAEMPASFSEQ
+215 EMPASFNLE
-227 ALMAQA
+227 ALKAQSVL
-233 IIARTYALKAKQTG
+233 ARTYALKAKQTG

-358 NNDSVISIL
+358 NNDSVISII

>member
-1 MITSYEIRKENN
+1 MFDNYIIKNETLYIDLNINYDFGNFKNTKTSFKKELKEFLNNLKINFNKIVLTCSGIIIGSIILTNNNFNDEVSMKYIPNIDTSIPYIAHNDN
-13 EEVLYLK
+13 EEK
-20 LDFSDD
+20 IDD
-26 FAKFNFKEK
+26 
-35 TQKLEEV
+35 
-42 VREFINK
+42 
-49 TKLDFKG
+49 
-56 TKVAIVI
+56 
-63 GGIVVGTLILK
+63 
-74 SPIFK
+74 
-79 IENEENL
+79 
-86 KLNNNIEVVEN
+86 NIIIYNDV
-97 IKDLP
+97 
-102 ILENSDYLN
+102 N
-111 ETIDEKEADN
+111 ET
-121 IVSSNIN
+121 
-128 KEEKEEET
+128 
-136 INKNQTEQVE
+136 
-146 NTKNVEIENNVEK
+146 TKNVNNSQNISKNVEK
-159 EQTQIKEEQSD
+159 SVNTEHNNTDNTSSNNTTN
-170 SSVIEDITKK
+170 SSVSEITI
-180 EEQPSTKEENKT
+180 
-192 YVTVYRTNGT
+192 YRSNGS
-202 VINLELEEYVIGV
+202 VINLNMTDYLIGV
-215 VGAEMPASFSEQ
+215 VSSEMPASFNLE
-227 ALMAQA
+227 ALKAQSVL
-233 IIARTYALKAKQTG
+233 ARTYALKAKQTG

-272 FNTYY
+272 FSTYY

-343 SMPLDTISNKLGLSL
+343 NMPLDTISNKLGLSL
-358 NNDSVISIL
+358 NNDSVINIL

>member
-1 MITSYEIRKENN
+1 MFDSYIVKNETLYIDLNINYDFGNFRNTKTSFKNELKKFLNNLKINFNKIVLTCSGVIIGSIILINNNFNDEVSMKYIPNINTSIPYIAHNDN
-13 EEVLYLK
+13 EEK
-20 LDFSDD
+20 IDD
-26 FAKFNFKEK
+26 NII
-35 TQKLEEV
+35 
-42 VREFINK
+42 INN
-49 TKLDFKG
+49 D
-56 TKVAIVI
+56 V
-63 GGIVVGTLILK
+63 
-74 SPIFK
+74 
-79 IENEENL
+79 
-86 KLNNNIEVVEN
+86 
-97 IKDLP
+97 
-102 ILENSDYLN
+102 N
-111 ETIDEKEADN
+111 ETTENGNNSQN
-121 IVSSNIN
+121 IS
-128 KEEKEEET
+128 
-136 INKNQTEQVE
+136 
-146 NTKNVEIENNVEK
+146 KNVEKSVNVEH
-159 EQTQIKEEQSD
+159 TNADNTSVNNTTN
-170 SSVIEDITKK
+170 SSVSEI
-180 EEQPSTKEENKT
+180 
-192 YVTVYRTNGT
+192 TVYRLNGS
-202 VINLELEEYVIGV
+202 VIKLNMTDYLIGV
-215 VGAEMPASFSEQ
+215 VSSEMPASFNLE
-227 ALMAQA
+227 ALKAQSVL
-233 IIARTYALKAKQTG
+233 ARTYALKAKQTG

-313 SLDVFGNYYPY
+313 SLDVFGIYYPY

-343 SMPLDTISNKLGLSL
+343 NMPLDTISNKLGLSL
-358 NNDSVISIL
+358 NNDSVINIL

-397 SADFDIS
+397 STDFDIS

>member
-1 MITSYEIRKENN
+1 MFDSYIVKNETLYIDLNINYDFGNFKNTKTNFKKELKKFLNNLKINFNKIVLTCSGVIIGSIILTNNNFNN
-13 EEVLYLK
+13 EVSMKYVPNI
-20 LDFSDD
+20 D
-26 FAKFNFKEK
+26 
-35 TQKLEEV
+35 T
-42 VREFINK
+42 RIPYI
-49 TKLDFKG
+49 THYG
-56 TKVAIVI
+56 
-63 GGIVVGTLILK
+63 
-74 SPIFK
+74 
-79 IENEENL
+79 NEEIIDDNIIV
-86 KLNNNIEVVEN
+86 NNDV
-97 IKDLP
+97 
-102 ILENSDYLN
+102 N
-111 ETIDEKEADN
+111 ET
-121 IVSSNIN
+121 
-128 KEEKEEET
+128 
-136 INKNQTEQVE
+136 
-146 NTKNVEIENNVEK
+146 TKNVNNSQNISKNVEK
-159 EQTQIKEEQSD
+159 SVNTEHINTNNTSSNNTTN
-170 SSVIEDITKK
+170 SSVSEI
-180 EEQPSTKEENKT
+180 
-192 YVTVYRTNGT
+192 TVYRSNGS
-202 VINLELEEYVIGV
+202 VINLNMTDYLIGV
-215 VGAEMPASFSEQ
+215 VSSEMPASFNLE
-227 ALMAQA
+227 ALKAQSVL
-233 IIARTYALKAKQTG
+233 ARTYALKAKQTG

-272 FNTYY
+272 FNTYH

-343 SMPLDTISNKLGLSL
+343 NMPLDTISNKLGLSL

>member
-1 MITSYEIRKENN
+1 MFDNYIIKNETLYIDLNINYDFGNFKNTKTSFKEELKKFLNSLKINFNKIVLTCSGIIIGSIILTNNNFNNEVSMKYVPNIDTRIPYIVHYDNEEKINDNIIVNSDVNETKENVN
-13 EEVLYLK
+13 N
-20 LDFSDD
+20 SQ
-26 FAKFNFKEK
+26 N
-35 TQKLEEV
+35 
-42 VREFINK
+42 IS
-49 TKLDFKG
+49 
-56 TKVAIVI
+56 
-63 GGIVVGTLILK
+63 K
-74 SPIFK
+74 S
-79 IENEENL
+79 
-86 KLNNNIEVVEN
+86 
-97 IKDLP
+97 
-102 ILENSDYLN
+102 
-111 ETIDEKEADN
+111 
-121 IVSSNIN
+121 
-128 KEEKEEET
+128 
-136 INKNQTEQVE
+136 
-146 NTKNVEIENNVEK
+146 VEK
-159 EQTQIKEEQSD
+159 SVNTEHINTNNTSVNNTTN
-170 SSVIEDITKK
+170 SSVSEI
-180 EEQPSTKEENKT
+180 
-192 YVTVYRTNGT
+192 TVYRSNGSA
-202 VINLELEEYVIGV
+202 INLNMTDYLIGV
-215 VGAEMPASFSEQ
+215 VSSEMPASFNLE
-227 ALMAQA
+227 ALKAQSVL
-233 IIARTYALKAKQTG
+233 ARTYALKAKQTE

-313 SLDVFGNYYPY
+313 SFDVFGNYYPY

-343 SMPLDTISNKLGLSL
+343 NMPLDTISNKLGLSL
-358 NNDSVISIL
+358 NNDSIISIL

-382 NNFSGKKVRELLGLR
+382 NNFSGKKVRELLNLR

>member
-1 MITSYEIRKENN
+1 MVINMFDNYIVKNETLYIDLNINYDFGNFKNTKTNFKKELKKFLNSLKINFNKIVLTCSGVIIGSIILTNNNFNN
-13 EEVLYLK
+13 EVSMKYIPNIDTKIPYIAHYDNE
-20 LDFSDD
+20 
-26 FAKFNFKEK
+26 EK
-35 TQKLEEV
+35 TDDN
-42 VREFINK
+42 I
-49 TKLDFKG
+49 
-56 TKVAIVI
+56 IV
-63 GGIVVGTLILK
+63 
-74 SPIFK
+74 
-79 IENEENL
+79 
-86 KLNNNIEVVEN
+86 
-97 IKDLP
+97 
-102 ILENSDYLN
+102 NSDVN
-111 ETIDEKEADN
+111 ETKKNVNNSQNISKSVEKSVNTEH
-121 IVSSNIN
+121 SNID
-128 KEEKEEET
+128 
-136 INKNQTEQVE
+136 
-146 NTKNVEIENNVEK
+146 NTSTNN
-159 EQTQIKEEQSD
+159 TTN
-170 SSVIEDITKK
+170 SSVSEII
-180 EEQPSTKEENKT
+180 
-192 YVTVYRTNGT
+192 VYRSNGS
-202 VINLELEEYVIGV
+202 VINLNMTDYLIGV
-215 VGAEMPASFSEQ
+215 VSSEMPASFNLE
-227 ALMAQA
+227 ALKAQSVL
-233 IIARTYALKAKQTG
+233 ARTYALKTKQTE

-343 SMPLDTISNKLGLSL
+343 NMPLDAISNKLGLSL

>member
-1 MITSYEIRKENN
+1 MVINMFDNYIVKNETLYIDLNINYDFGNFKNTKTNFKKELKKFLNSLKINFNKIVLTCSGVIIGSIILTNNNFNN
-13 EEVLYLK
+13 EVSMKYIPNIDTKIPYIAHYDNEDK
-20 LDFSDD
+20 TDD
-26 FAKFNFKEK
+26 N
-35 TQKLEEV
+35 
-42 VREFINK
+42 I
-49 TKLDFKG
+49 
-56 TKVAIVI
+56 IV
-63 GGIVVGTLILK
+63 
-74 SPIFK
+74 
-79 IENEENL
+79 
-86 KLNNNIEVVEN
+86 
-97 IKDLP
+97 
-102 ILENSDYLN
+102 NSDIN
-111 ETIDEKEADN
+111 ETTENVNNSQN
-121 IVSSNIN
+121 IS
-128 KEEKEEET
+128 
-136 INKNQTEQVE
+136 
-146 NTKNVEIENNVEK
+146 KNVEKSVNTEHTNTDNTSVSN
-159 EQTQIKEEQSD
+159 TTN
-170 SSVIEDITKK
+170 SSVSEI
-180 EEQPSTKEENKT
+180 
-192 YVTVYRTNGT
+192 TVYRSNGS
-202 VINLELEEYVIGV
+202 VINLNMTDYLIGV
-215 VGAEMPASFSEQ
+215 VSSEMPASFNLE
-227 ALMAQA
+227 ALKAQS
-233 IIARTYALKAKQTG
+233 ILARTYALKAKQTG

-290 YLSYNGNYIEALY
+290 YLSYNENYIEALY

-324 LISVSSEYDKN
+324 LVSVSSEYDKN

-358 NNDSVISIL
+358 NNDSVISII

>member
-1 MITSYEIRKENN
+1 MVINMFDNYIVKNETLYIDLNINYDFGNFKNTKTNFKKELKKFLNNLKINFNKIVLTCSGVIIGSIILTNNNFNNEVSMKYVPNIDTRIPYIAHYSNVEKIDDNIIVNSDVNEVKEN
-13 EEVLYLK
+13 V
-20 LDFSDD
+20 
-26 FAKFNFKEK
+26 
-35 TQKLEEV
+35 
-42 VREFINK
+42 
-49 TKLDFKG
+49 
-56 TKVAIVI
+56 
-63 GGIVVGTLILK
+63 
-74 SPIFK
+74 
-79 IENEENL
+79 
-86 KLNNNIEVVEN
+86 NISQD
-97 IKDLP
+97 I
-102 ILENSDYLN
+102 S
-111 ETIDEKEADN
+111 
-121 IVSSNIN
+121 
-128 KEEKEEET
+128 
-136 INKNQTEQVE
+136 
-146 NTKNVEIENNVEK
+146 KNVENSVNKEPRIIENTN
-159 EQTQIKEEQSD
+159 SD
-170 SSVIEDITKK
+170 NTTNSSMSEITI
-180 EEQPSTKEENKT
+180 
-192 YVTVYRTNGT
+192 YRSNGSI
-202 VINLELEEYVIGV
+202 INLNMTDYLIGV
-215 VGAEMPASFSEQ
+215 VSSEMPTSFNLE
-227 ALMAQA
+227 ALKAQSVL
-233 IIARTYALKAKQTG
+233 ARTYALKAKQTG

-258 YIDIDQMKNKWGNS
+258 YIDIDQMKNKWENS

-343 SMPLDTISNKLGLSL
+343 NTPLDTISNKLGLNL

>member
-1 MITSYEIRKENN
+1 MVINMFDNYIVKN
-13 EEVLYLK
+13 ETLYIDLNINY
-20 LDFSDD
+20 DFGN
-26 FAKFNFKEK
+26 FKNTKTNFKEELK
-35 TQKLEEV
+35 KFLNSLKINFNKIVLTCSGIIIGSIILTNNNFNNEV
-42 VREFINK
+42 SMKYVPNID
-49 TKLDFKG
+49 TSIPYIAHYD
-56 TKVAIVI
+56 
-63 GGIVVGTLILK
+63 
-74 SPIFK
+74 
-79 IENEENL
+79 NEE
-86 KLNNNIEVVEN
+86 KTDDNIIV
-97 IKDLP
+97 
-102 ILENSDYLN
+102 NSDVN
-111 ETIDEKEADN
+111 ETTENVNNSQN
-121 IVSSNIN
+121 IS
-128 KEEKEEET
+128 
-136 INKNQTEQVE
+136 
-146 NTKNVEIENNVEK
+146 KNVEKSVNTEHTNTDNTSTNN
-159 EQTQIKEEQSD
+159 TTN
-170 SSVIEDITKK
+170 SSVSEI
-180 EEQPSTKEENKT
+180 
-192 YVTVYRTNGT
+192 TVYRSNGS
-202 VINLELEEYVIGV
+202 VINLNMTDYLIGV
-215 VGAEMPASFSEQ
+215 VSSEMPASFNLE
-227 ALMAQA
+227 ALKAQSVL
-233 IIARTYALKAKQTG
+233 ARTYALKAKQTG

-343 SMPLDTISNKLGLSL
+343 NMSLDTISNKLGLSL

-418 HGVGMSQYGANGM
+418 HGVGMSQYGANEM